1 MSVFMILLGLVSS
14 GQAAPPGDATGPFP
28 PLERARALRLE
39 LGGIARRYL
48 DAVTTSWL
56 LPAPEANPAM
66 LAMFADR
73 DRPPYRDLLP
83 WSGEF
88 AGKYLTGAT
97 QVMNTTGDPRLRRHL
112 ERFVA
117 ELLTHQ
123 DADGYLGPFPR
134 GHRLTGSAPNIQG
147 KPGGTWDAW
156 GHYHMMLGLL
166 IWHQATE
173 DPAALAAA
181 CRIGDLLC
189 ARFLGDKHPRL
200 VDTGSTEMN
209 LAPAHALCL
218 LFRKTGEKRY
228 LDLAEQIVREFA
240 AVDTSGKPL
249 AGDYFRRGL
258 AGDDFYRLPK
268 PRWESLHPVLCLPE
282 LARIFGNGNGEY
294 GKAFANLWWS
304 IARLDRH
311 NNGGFSSGEQ
321 AQGNPYHPGAIET
334 CCTIAW
340 MAMTVEMLRLSGDPL
355 AADELEL
362 STFNSAMGLF
372 SPTGRW
378 STYNTPMDGARKAN
392 FHDIV
397 FQSRPGSPEL
407 NCCSVNAARG
417 LGLLSEWALM
427 HDAKNDAVVLNWY
440 GPGQLSAQLASG
452 TAVSLTV
459 DTDYP
464 RSGRVRIKV
473 DPDRPSRFSLRLR
486 VPHWSN
492 LTSIQVDNEPARKV
506 NPGTYLDLARDWK
519 PGDVVTLIL
528 DVAFHL
534 WAGERECAGRAS
546 LYRGPILLAYDPR
559 FNPDM
564 PDDPPPFDASHD
576 EPSLSEQRGPQPPLV
591 LVKLGTASRPIFL
604 CDFASAGVDG
614 SSYRSW
620 LRALHATPLDFT
632 RDHPWRSRPLVR
644 GQAAD

>member
-1 MSVFMILLGLVSS
+1 MTFLMILLGLVSS

-48 DAVTTSWL
+48 DAVTTNWL
-56 LPAPEANPAM
+56 LPAPDANPAM

-123 DADGYLGPFPR
+123 DADGYLGPFPK

-166 IWHQATE
+166 TWHDATE

-218 LFRKTGEKRY
+218 LFRKTREKRY

-240 AVDTSGKPL
+240 AVDPSGKPL

-268 PRWESLHPVLCLPE
+268 PRWESLHPVLCLAE
-282 LARIFGNGNGEY
+282 LARIL
-294 GKAFANLWWS
+294 GK
-304 IARLDRH
+304 R
-311 NNGGFSSGEQ
+311 
-321 AQGNPYHPGAIET
+321 
-334 CCTIAW
+334 
-340 MAMTVEMLRLSGDPL
+340 
-355 AADELEL
+355 
-362 STFNSAMGLF
+362 
-372 SPTGRW
+372 
-378 STYNTPMDGARKAN
+378 
-392 FHDIV
+392 
-397 FQSRPGSPEL
+397 
-407 NCCSVNAARG
+407 
-417 LGLLSEWALM
+417 
-427 HDAKNDAVVLNWY
+427 
-440 GPGQLSAQLASG
+440 
-452 TAVSLTV
+452 
-459 DTDYP
+459 
-464 RSGRVRIKV
+464 
-473 DPDRPSRFSLRLR
+473 
-486 VPHWSN
+486 
-492 LTSIQVDNEPARKV
+492 
-506 NPGTYLDLARDWK
+506 
-519 PGDVVTLIL
+519 
-528 DVAFHL
+528 
-534 WAGERECAGRAS
+534 
-546 LYRGPILLAYDPR
+546 
-559 FNPDM
+559 
-564 PDDPPPFDASHD
+564 
-576 EPSLSEQRGPQPPLV
+576 
-591 LVKLGTASRPIFL
+591 
-604 CDFASAGVDG
+604 
-614 SSYRSW
+614 
-620 LRALHATPLDFT
+620 
-632 RDHPWRSRPLVR
+632 
-644 GQAAD
+644 